1 MIWYSHLFKN
11 FPQFIVIHTVKG
23 ETIVGRKITVR
34 CLSVPEGRTFFLGIL
49 ACVLKEHFLGEEV
62 TEASGSLDE
71 SGAKF
76 PMLHVL
82 HGI

>member
-1 MIWYSHLFKN
+1 MTPIKGIDPWS
-11 FPQFIVIHTVKG
+11 G
-23 ETIVGRKITVR
+23 ETIIGRKITVR

-49 ACVLKEHFLGEEV
+49 ACVLKEHSLGEEV
-62 TEASGSLDE
+62 REASGRLDE

-76 PMLHVL
+76 PMLHVP